1 MSEFDPY
8 LTVLGLDRKATKE
21 EIKQAYRSLAKKWHP
36 DRYANQP
43 QLLAEAEVRI
53 QQINQAYDKLKNY
66 TPGDVGSSNSY
77 NSPKTT
83 SKTNSRVK
91 ANVSNES
98 ENSAKI
104 HYQRGIEFAE
114 KEDYE
119 LAISEFTQA
128 IKLSHDFINAYQY
141 RGYIL
146 SKLGYDLRAE
156 ADFHRV
162 ESLKLAQKLGK
173 TTQKSSSSSSSRSNY
188 RSQTA
193 QKYAR
198 KYQQS
203 QPDFIDFLEQYWFL
217 ILLVFLAILLAAI

>member
-21 EIKQAYRSLAKKWHP
+21 EIKRAYRSLAKKWHP

-43 QLLAEAEVRI
+43 QLLAEAEVKI

-66 TPGDVGSSNSY
+66 TAHEADTANNRPSTVSNG
-77 NSPKTT
+77 
-83 SKTNSRVK
+83 RGR
-91 ANVSNES
+91 ANVKTHVSNGAPD
-98 ENSAKI
+98 SAKI

-128 IKLSHDFINAYQY
+128 IKLSSDFINAYQY

-146 SKLGYDLRAE
+146 SKLGYELRAE

-162 ESLKLAQKLGK
+162 ESLKLAQKLGQTVPK
-173 TTQKSSSSSSSRSNY
+173 SQTSSSY
-188 RSQTA
+188 RSQTTK
-193 QKYAR
+193 KYAR
-198 KYQQS
+198 KYKRYQKS

-217 ILLVFLAILLAAI
+217 ILLVFLGILLAAV